1 MTCCGPPILCHLK
14 ISLNVSTSALDL
26 RIFLTSAKCPNLVKL
41 LVSLLVCHFDCVL
54 TDAEERSSDDVVM
67 ELETNEEELET
78 NEEELETNEEELDN
92 VFHICVSLPHSATNG
107 ATGP

>member
-1 MTCCGPPILCHLK
+1 M
-14 ISLNVSTSALDL
+14 
-26 RIFLTSAKCPNLVKL
+26 
-41 LVSLLVCHFDCVL
+41 SLLVCHFDCVL

-92 VFHICVSLPHSATNG
+92 VFHICVSLPHSATTRQYGTDDLSPHENKG
-107 ATGP
+107 CLSA

>member
-1 MTCCGPPILCHLK
+1 M
-14 ISLNVSTSALDL
+14 DL

-41 LVSLLVCHFDCVL
+41 LVLLLVCHFDCVL

-78 NEEELETNEEELDN
+78 NEEELDN
-92 VFHICVSLPHSATNG
+92 VFHICVPLPHSAS
-107 ATGP
+107 ATTRQYGTDNLSPHENKGCLSA